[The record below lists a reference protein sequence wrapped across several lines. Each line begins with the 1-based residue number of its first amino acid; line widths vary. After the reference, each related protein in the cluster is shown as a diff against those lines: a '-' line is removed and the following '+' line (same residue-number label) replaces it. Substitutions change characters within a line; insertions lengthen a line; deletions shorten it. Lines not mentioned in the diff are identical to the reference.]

1 MITLTETYEC
11 TRYRCTVEACSL
23 PCHEFSCDL
32 NNPKFIGRGK
42 ILSLKRLAEIADRN
56 PPTITHIALKKM
68 PEDDDED
75 RELTQAMALQ
85 LRVPEEKKHQR
96 RMAIIKAVRELSQ
109 DCAMN
114 VGDLLAVVN
123 TSAMTKA
130 TKETVR
136 TDCRY
141 LMKHG
146 RINGSCERGE
156 RGWLFWSKFK

>member
-23 PCHEFSCDL
+23 PCREACDL
-32 NNPKFIGRGK
+32 SNAQVYSWEPIEH
-42 ILSLKRLAEIADRN
+42 KRMNMIVARIT
-56 PPTITHIALKKM
+56 PTVTHIALKKM
-68 PEDDDED
+68 PEDDDDD

-96 RMAIIKAVRELSQ
+96 RMAIIRAVHELSQ